1 MRLDQ
6 LVLRNIVQHRVG
18 ASLTALNVALGA
30 LLVGVVLLLRAAT
43 ADTFIKPSR
52 GFSLVVGAPGS
63 GLQLVLDSV
72 FFMGQSPGLLDYEA
86 FEEVRRHPSTE
97 LAVPYAVGDAFRGF
111 RVVGTTDAFFDA
123 RFPYPSAAPGQ
134 NKLAVGRAFRFDAE
148 ALKGALRAL
157 AAVNTNQPPAD
168 GVLAQTT
175 PATNGGAPAVAEAV
189 LGAEVAASLDIRVG
203 DRIEPTHGVEGGLP
217 HTKPQLWDVVGILRA
232 TETPLDRLVLI
243 NLDSFFRI
251 DDHMGGIVPETGNPA
266 ISSVVLFPKPGVHKA
281 ILLSHLNKRTQLQV
295 ADVDSEVRNLLRIV
309 GNVDRVFFVIAVAVV
324 LVGAASVAVAIYN
337 TLNARRREL
346 AILRV
351 LGARRATVFG
361 MILAEAAV
369 LSALGG
375 GVGLLAG
382 HGVVS
387 LTADLVERSSGVRP
401 AAGVFLMEELLAY
414 VLVVAAGACGGL
426 LPAFKAYRTDAASH
440 LAPLT

>member
-43 ADTFIKPSR
+43 ADTFLKPSR

-123 RFPYPSAAPGQ
+123 RFPYPSAQRGRD
-134 NKLAVGRAFRFDAE
+134 KLAAGRAFRFE
-148 ALKGALRAL
+148 GEALRAALEAL
-157 AAVNTNQPPAD
+157 AGNTSD
-168 GVLAQTT
+168 T
-175 PATNGGAPAVAEAV
+175 PAHGAPPPIRQAALGAKPAIAEAV
-189 LGAEVAASLDIRVG
+189 LGAEVASSLDIRVG
-203 DRIEPTHGVEGGLP
+203 DRIEPTHGVEGGVP
-217 HTKPQLWDVVGILRA
+217 HARPQLWDVVGILRA
-232 TETPLDRLVLI
+232 TETPVDRLVLI

-251 DDHMGGIVPETGNPA
+251 DDHLGGIVPETGRPA
-266 ISSVVLFPKPGVHKA
+266 ISSVVVFPKPGVHKA
-281 ILLSHLNKRTQLQV
+281 ILLSQLNKRTQLQV

-309 GNVDRVFFVIAVAVV
+309 GNVDQVFFVIAVAVV
-324 LVGAASVAVAIYN
+324 IASAASVAVAIYN

-369 LSALGG
+369 LSAIGG
-375 GVGLLAG
+375 GLGLLAA

-387 LTADLVERSSGVRP
+387 LTADLVERSAGVRP
-401 AAGVFLMEELLAY
+401 AAGVLLLEELLAY
-414 VLVVAAGACGGL
+414 LLVVAAGACGGL

>member
-43 ADTFIKPSR
+43 ADTFLKPSR

-72 FFMGQSPGLLDYEA
+72 FFMGQSPGLLEYGA
-86 FEEVRRHPSTE
+86 FEEVQRHPSTQ

-123 RFPYPSAAPGQ
+123 RFPYPSVAHGQ
-134 NKLAVGRAFRFDAE
+134 TKLAAGRAFRFE
-148 ALKGALRAL
+148 TEALRAAL
-157 AAVNTNQPPAD
+157 ETLSAHDTTSADAGVPAI
-168 GVLAQTT
+168 
-175 PATNGGAPAVAEAV
+175 AEAV

-203 DRIEPTHGVEGGLP
+203 DRIEPTHGVEGGTP
-217 HTKPQLWDVVGILRA
+217 HAKPQLWDVVGILRA
-232 TETPLDRLVLI
+232 TETPVDRLVLI

-251 DDHMGGIVPETGNPA
+251 DDHLGGIVPETGEPG

-281 ILLSHLNKRTQLQV
+281 LLLSELNKRTQLQV

-309 GNVDRVFFVIAVAVV
+309 GNVDQVFFVIAVAVV

-375 GVGLLAG
+375 GMGLLAG

-387 LTADLVERSSGVRP
+387 LTAGLVEQSAGVRP
-401 AAGVFLMEELLAY
+401 SAGIFLMEELLAF
-414 VLVVAAGACGGL
+414 VLIVAAGACGGL

>member
-1 MRLDQ
+1 
-6 LVLRNIVQHRVG
+6 
-18 ASLTALNVALGA
+18 
-30 LLVGVVLLLRAAT
+30 
-43 ADTFIKPSR
+43 
-52 GFSLVVGAPGS
+52 
-63 GLQLVLDSV
+63 
-72 FFMGQSPGLLDYEA
+72 
-86 FEEVRRHPSTE
+86 
-97 LAVPYAVGDAFRGF
+97 
-111 RVVGTTDAFFDA
+111 
-123 RFPYPSAAPGQ
+123 
-134 NKLAVGRAFRFDAE
+134 
-148 ALKGALRAL
+148 
-157 AAVNTNQPPAD
+157 
-168 GVLAQTT
+168 
-175 PATNGGAPAVAEAV
+175 
-189 LGAEVAASLDIRVG
+189 
-203 DRIEPTHGVEGGLP
+203 
-217 HTKPQLWDVVGILRA
+217 VGILRA
-232 TETPLDRLVLI
+232 TETPVDRLVLI

-251 DDHMGGIVPETGNPA
+251 DDHLGGIVPETGKPA

-281 ILLSHLNKRTQLQV
+281 MLLSQLNKRTQLQV

-324 LVGAASVAVAIYN
+324 LVGVASVAVAIYN

-369 LSALGG
+369 LSAIGG
-375 GVGLLAG
+375 AVGLLAG

-387 LTADLVERSSGVRP
+387 LTAGLVERSAGVRP
-401 AAGVFLMEELLAY
+401 SAGVFLTEELLAY